1 MNKKQGMV
9 LVGFFASLALLGG
22 AGAGCSH
29 DAPDRMG
36 EKRPP
41 VSEIDNRDRGLQ
53 SKDVVQASELM
64 AMSLLGDPKLNGSKD
79 QWTIVVG
86 NMQNKTTN
94 ARHATDVFIERLR
107 IQLARHGKGRV
118 QLIQNRADYRDRQA
132 GELEIEPRTDSQPGA
147 KGVQPDFQLD
157 GKIMELPNRGT
168 SYYLMEFSVN
178 DLHNRT
184 IPWTDAYEVRVER

>member
-1 MNKKQGMV
+1 MNKKQGTV
-9 LVGFFASLALLGG
+9 LLGFFASLAVLGG
-22 AGAGCSH
+22 GIAGCSH
-29 DAPDRMG
+29 DAPDRYG

-41 VSEIDNRDRGLQ
+41 INEIDNRDKGLQ
-53 SKDVVQASELM
+53 SKDVVQASEQM
-64 AMSLLGDPKLNGSKD
+64 AMSLLGDPKLNSSKE

-86 NMQNKTTN
+86 NIQNQTAN
-94 ARHATDVFIERLR
+94 SRHALDVFIERLR
-107 IQLARHGKGRV
+107 IQLARHGQGRV
-118 QLIQNRADYRDRQA
+118 QLIQNRAGYRDRQA
-132 GELEIEPRTDSQPGA
+132 GELEIDPRADGQPGD
-147 KGVQPDFQLD
+147 KGVQPDYQLD